1 MSASYVEKVRGYERA
16 RVTARAGAVV
26 GTTEAE
32 AGTAGADGPSVTA
45 FGVVTMDVAEAIRAS
60 RGANVCGAEGA
71 MPGRGVGVA
80 TGPSSA
86 AAGVANPMAQS
97 ATAMETWRT
106 KAFFFIDHVVG
117 NVSQVVAS
125 RLGLCLFAVAG
136 PCPFRRRCWGCPLG

>member
-16 RVTARAGAVV
+16 RVTARAGAGV

-32 AGTAGADGPSVTA
+32 AGTAVADGPSVTA
-45 FGVVTMDVAEAIRAS
+45 FDVAEAISAS
-60 RGANVCGAEGA
+60 RGANVRGAEGA

-97 ATAMETWRT
+97 ATATETWRT